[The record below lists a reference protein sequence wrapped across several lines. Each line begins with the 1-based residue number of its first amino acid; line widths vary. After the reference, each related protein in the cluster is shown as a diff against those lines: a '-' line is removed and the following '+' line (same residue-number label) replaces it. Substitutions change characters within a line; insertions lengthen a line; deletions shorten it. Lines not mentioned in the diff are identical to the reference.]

1 MGKNDM
7 DHMQHLESVAL
18 SDCAVLE
25 IKEGTYKGSW
35 KRAGGRSA
43 WFMARRNLDRLITMM
58 SPKEFPDH
66 IKTYE
71 NVRDTVKALDV
82 SVHYRFDAATQKINP
97 LPGTIEATRDI
108 LSMLLDSYESE
119 DIFMKIRA
127 NPGGED
133 GTVLACLRDARRYF
147 MLVEAEMISEG
158 VVEPESQTYEM
169 ENEPEWDGQA
179 IDTFILDFDNG
190 NRYTFPGLTRCL
202 VERQSGT
209 CKVTLAPAGNFSIAT
224 RDPYE
229 VVAEE
234 NGMSVEQLKVYLLD
248 FRHPP
253 IARQAPPPPSHP
265 TGGYAAE
272 QAERH
277 PETKEPR
284 DPWTDMVGARLRIG
298 DHCTFNYRGSIV
310 ECEIVG
316 TEGSCPVVKG
326 PKLPDEGVVVTNG
339 WWIRRDGTKDNVLEK
354 RGEQTNHAKQNP
366 LWPWQAVKIEFDTLV
381 SRVGVANSFY
391 TRRAP
396 EVWQLN
402 PVVYSVACPKEIA
415 QAYEWVEHGLWVL
428 DRRKVPSEIDGNFP
442 RLQMEMNMKEH
453 EESDGDFK
461 FMYDR
466 DDGDGK
472 FKIKDRWTAWGREA
486 A

>member
-190 NRYTFPGLTRCL
+190 NRYTFPALTRCL

-277 PETKEPR
+277 DTGTMWSDAKGAHLRAGDLCYWQRPE
-284 DPWTDMVGARLRIG
+284 DGA
-298 DHCTFNYRGSIV
+298 TFLV
-310 ECEIVG
+310 ELSG
-316 TEGSCPVVKG
+316 TEEGLPVVKG
-326 PKLPDEGVVVTNG
+326 EPAVGPEG
-339 WWIRRDGTKDNVLEK
+339 RRLASWKHLRRESTPEK
-354 RGEQTNHAKQNP
+354 KGEQTNHAKQNP